1 MFHFESM
8 PNNQRKI
15 IHEIVKNIEGISSFS
30 EGIGYNRHVVIILE
44 N

>member
-1 MFHFESM
+1 MFNFESM

-30 EGIGYNRHVVIILE
+30 ESIGYNRHVVIRLE